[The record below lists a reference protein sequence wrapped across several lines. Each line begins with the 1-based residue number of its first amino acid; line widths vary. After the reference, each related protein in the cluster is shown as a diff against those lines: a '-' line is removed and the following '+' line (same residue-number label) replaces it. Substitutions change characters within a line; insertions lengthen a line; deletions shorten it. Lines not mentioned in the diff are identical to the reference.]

1 MNRKPM
7 TRVLAM
13 LASLCLLAVAVG
25 GAMLTQALE
34 QRFGVSPLRAQPT
47 LGDVRRFW
55 EAQALEALSLAE
67 EAELGRAV
75 TEGADVPGAPN
86 LRLRVFSVSEG
97 EKRLIMDGAD
107 EDAWYIG
114 QCRISFYRR
123 TGAAA
128 LLDAN
133 KTAPTEREEQLV
145 ELYMAQPMAE
155 RDACWLMYRLYASP
169 ALRFVPPMVCGVALL
184 MWLALLAWLCCAAGH
199 SGADGGPRPEWPDRV
214 PLELL
219 LVAVWLVVSTA
230 RDRLRAGALM
240 QHLPGWSVWAL
251 AAGVIYLLALS
262 VLLSVVNRCK
272 CGVLLRNTLLGCGIG
287 GLRRLALF
295 LAKTLPVSWQ
305 TAACT
310 AAVLLVN
317 LGLLAYGNAEGG
329 FWMFLIFCAVL
340 DGAFVLL
347 ALLYGWNLDKLSQII
362 DRIGVDGAPRRVDA
376 AHMLPG
382 PARMARRLGDVG
394 TAFEQAVAERTRS
407 ERMKTE
413 LISNVSH
420 DLKTPLTSLI
430 NYVDLLRRA
439 ETEQQREAYIDVLNR
454 QAHRLKKLTEDLVE
468 ASKASSGAIAVELT
482 DVSLEELL
490 RQALAEYAQLFAEDR
505 LELVMAPTQARVRA
519 DGKLLWR
526 VLDNL
531 LGNIH
536 KYAMKGSRVYIDVR
550 RADDRWQIAFKNI
563 SAMPL
568 SVPGDELT
576 ERFVRG
582 DSARNTEGSGLGLG
596 IAQSLTTLMG
606 GDFRVVVDGD
616 LFKVELL
623 LPGVF
628 PED

>member
-1 MNRKPM
+1 MNRKQM
-7 TRVLAM
+7 TRALAM

-25 GAMLTQALE
+25 GALLTQALE

-55 EAQALEALSLAE
+55 EARALEALSQAE
-67 EAELGRAV
+67 EKELGRAV
-75 TEGADVPGAPN
+75 SGGMDVPGAPN
-86 LRLRVFSVSEG
+86 LRLRVFSVAEG
-97 EKRLIMDGAD
+97 EKRLLMDGAD

-114 QCRISFYRR
+114 QCRVSLYRR

-128 LLDAN
+128 LLDAE
-133 KTAPTEREEQLV
+133 KTAASGREEQLV
-145 ELYMAQPMAE
+145 ELYMAQPMPE

-169 ALRFVPPMVCGVALL
+169 ALRFVPPVVCGVALL
-184 MWLALLAWLCCAAGH
+184 LWLALLAWLGYAVGH
-199 SGADGGPRPEWPDRV
+199 ATAEGGPHPEWVDRV

-219 LVAVWLVVSTA
+219 LLAVWVVLTA
-230 RDRLRAGALM
+230 VWERLRSSALL
-240 QHLPGWSVWAL
+240 QHLLGCSVWAL
-251 AAGVIYLLALS
+251 AAGLVYLLALS
-262 VLLSVVNRCK
+262 VLLSVINRCK
-272 CGVLLRNTLLGCGIG
+272 CGVLWRNTLLGHGIS

-295 LAKTLPVSWQ
+295 LAEALPVGWQ
-305 TAACT
+305 MAGCT

-317 LGLLAYGNAEGG
+317 LGLLAYGEAEGG
-329 FWMFLIFCAVL
+329 FWLFLIFCAAL

-347 ALLYGWNLDKLSQII
+347 ALLYGWNLDRLSQII
-362 DRIGVDGAPRRVDA
+362 DHIGVDGAPKRVDA

-382 PARMARRLGDVG
+382 PGRMARRLGDVG

-420 DLKTPLTSLI
+420 DLKTPLTSLV

-439 ETEQQREAYIDVLNR
+439 ETEQQREEYIDVLNR

-490 RQALAEYAQLFAEDR
+490 RQALAEYEHPFAEDR
-505 LELVMAPTQARVRA
+505 LELVMAPAQARVRA

-526 VLDNL
+526 VFDNL

-550 RADDRWQIAFKNI
+550 RADDRWQIAFKNM
-563 SAMPL
+563 SAMQL

-582 DSARNTEGSGLGLG
+582 DSARHTEGSGLGLG

-606 GDFRVVVDGD
+606 GDIRVVVDGD

-628 PED
+628 PEE